1 MHESGRKLKRRPRR
15 RSGPR
20 DASGPSAAAMGAV
33 GAGLVDCHCHVS
45 TLEFDQDLD
54 DVLEKAKKANVMA
67 LVAVAE
73 HSGEFEKI
81 MQLSE
86 RIWISL
92 CPLLSIIRISCWQFK
107 RLG

>member
-45 TLEFDQDLD
+45 TLEFDQ
-54 DVLEKAKKANVMA
+54 VREGIARG
-67 LVAVAE
+67 
-73 HSGEFEKI
+73 SGEA
-81 MQLSE
+81 LSVP
-86 RIWISL
+86 L
-92 CPLLSIIRISCWQFK
+92 C
-107 RLG
+107 